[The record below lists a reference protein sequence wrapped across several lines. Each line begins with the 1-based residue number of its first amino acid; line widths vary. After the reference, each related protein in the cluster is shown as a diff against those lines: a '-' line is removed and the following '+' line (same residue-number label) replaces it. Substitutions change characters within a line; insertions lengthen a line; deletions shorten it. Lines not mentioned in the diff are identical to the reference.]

1 MAMYSGPYVSE
12 EFIVENVLKVKQ
24 PTRKQILFDS
34 ITMAAPWTSY
44 VAPSDVEQL
53 YWIATARSL
62 AGNSDKRRKLI
73 KEVMEARG
81 FKRFSGGTNREV
93 FRHYEDPSIVAK
105 VALDRTGLTNNIDEY
120 RVQDELF
127 PRCTKCHAVSPNG
140 VLGFFERVTPI
151 LTREEY
157 NAYLPMIYLLMM
169 DVLGEFV
176 MDDVGT
182 EYFKN
187 IGVRS
192 GYGVVI
198 LDYPNFYRLDGNK
211 LICRSMNAAGQMCG
225 GEIDYDMGLNHLYC
239 NRCGKIYYAS
249 DLKEHIKNELVT
261 VQYKRGGMK
270 PMGAKLVKNGKV
282 VAGGSLTSD
291 TIVRPPEKKP
301 EYRLPT
307 NFHANLKVGGKSV
320 AGTDVEKRDQI
331 HVVAQSSETW
341 SATLVSPASRATVQ
355 IISFPD
361 VTEEEDEPVVST
373 KVEQEIKDVIR
384 ETVHAE
390 EEARREAEMEAK
402 QSEPVI
408 PMSMRAPEPR
418 EPETVTEMVMTN
430 PPIEVER
437 PVVTPKEEVV
447 EYPETPVVQTAPPR
461 QPVVHDEDYPP
472 NPWGGSVDTPSRT
485 GKTTVVP
492 ADANQEEEINVTSRT
507 KNNYEAFGG
516 FMGGN

>member
-1 MAMYSGPYVSE
+1 MAMHSGPYVSE

-320 AGTDVEKRDQI
+320 AGTDVENRDQI
-331 HVVAQSSETW
+331 HVVAQSS
-341 SATLVSPASRATVQ
+341 Q

-361 VTEEEDEPVVST
+361 VPEEEDEPVVST

-384 ETVHAE
+384 ETVRAE
-390 EEARREAEMEAK
+390 EEARREAEMEIK
-402 QSEPVI
+402 ETFI
-408 PMSMRAPEPR
+408 PQAR
-418 EPETVTEMVMTN
+418 EPETVTEVVMTN

-461 QPVVHDEDYPP
+461 QPVVHNEDYPP
-472 NPWGGSVDTPSRT
+472 NPWGGNVDTPSRT

>member
-1 MAMYSGPYVSE
+1 MAMHSGPYVSE

-301 EYRLPT
+301 EYQLPT

-320 AGTDVEKRDQI
+320 AGTDVENRDQI
-331 HVVAQSSETW
+331 HVVAQSS
-341 SATLVSPASRATVQ
+341 Q

-384 ETVHAE
+384 ETVRAE
-390 EEARREAEMEAK
+390 EEARREAEMEIK
-402 QSEPVI
+402 ETFI
-408 PMSMRAPEPR
+408 PQVR
-418 EPETVTEMVMTN
+418 EPETVTEVVMAN

-437 PVVTPKEEVV
+437 PIATPKEEVV

-472 NPWGGSVDTPSRT
+472 NPWGGNIDTPSRT
-485 GKTTVVP
+485 GKTTVAP